1 VSKEKDSVKE
11 VWEAPAIHGKEEG
24 RDRSLREAK
33 GGVSYSES
41 HLRDMPW
48 EIESDPPQAR
58 TYWME
63 ALCRGVFS
71 GDMPGVS
78 HESTR
83 EREMGSY
90 HWVHSSRL
98 RQEA

>member
-1 VSKEKDSVKE
+1 MSKEKDSVKE
-11 VWEAPAIHGKEEG
+11 VWEASTIHGKEEG
-24 RDRSLREAK
+24 RAGSLRKATS
-33 GGVSYSES
+33 GVSYSES
-41 HLRDMPW
+41 LLRDMPW
-48 EIESDPPQAR
+48 EIEPDPSQAR

-63 ALCRGVFS
+63 AMCRGVFS
-71 GDMPGVS
+71 SDMPGVP

-83 EREMGSY
+83 ERKMGSC